1 MNNNQ
6 LQEAIRV
13 TQELAANKD
22 AWGSAKELAIAHLR
36 ELYAIQRVR
45 ANMAITPRVTLGDI
59 K

>member
-6 LQEAIRV
+6 LQEAIRL
-13 TQELAANKD
+13 TQELAADKD

-36 ELYAIQRVR
+36 ELYAVQRAR
-45 ANMAITPRVTLGDI
+45 ANMAITPRITLGDI